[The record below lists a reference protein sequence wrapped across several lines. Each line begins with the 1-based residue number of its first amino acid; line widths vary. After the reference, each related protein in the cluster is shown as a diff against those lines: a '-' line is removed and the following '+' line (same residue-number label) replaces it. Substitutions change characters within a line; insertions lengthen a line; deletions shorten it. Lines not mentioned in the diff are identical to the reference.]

1 MTLLP
6 YLSGI
11 RMITLRPLIQMSRLP
26 SSKLKFLTL
35 SVAAACCAPL
45 MVNAAS
51 AETGNSAAV
60 ATDASV
66 QQVAIDAFM
75 NCADLKLPA
84 ARLACYDKVTTGE
97 EITLGREKAPL
108 DLVETVKV
116 SFSDLKPT
124 AVFATEDS
132 KVSEGDLELAAEAEN
147 LDSPGAPTAFGNEQL
162 AKAGITVQDFAAYTP
177 LSLAYDLDKNSEQ
190 GTWTV
195 RPHRSIY
202 LLPAYVQ
209 YNPNRHPK
217 TPNQDPT
224 DAQFDDYGNKY
235 ADNLELKSQIS
246 LKTKILEDVFDTNAD
261 VWFGYTQQ
269 MHWQVYNSEH
279 SRPFRA
285 TDYMPE
291 VFITQPVK
299 ADLPFNGRLRMLGAG
314 AIHHSNGQSDPW
326 SRSWN
331 RLYLM
336 GGAEWGKFSLQ
347 PKIWTHVKEKNNSKS
362 SDNPDIT
369 DYYGHGEVK
378 ALYDFGRG
386 ETLSAT
392 GRFNFDT
399 EKGAIELD
407 YTLPL
412 SRDLHGFIQI
422 FHGYGESIIDYNE
435 ETTAVGVGLSLNDWK
450 GL

>member
-1 MTLLP
+1 MILLP
-6 YLSGI
+6 YLSGM
-11 RMITLRPLIQMSRLP
+11 RMITLPALVQTSRLS

-35 SVAAACCAPL
+35 SVAAVCCAPL
-45 MVNAAS
+45 TFSAAS
-51 AETGNSAAV
+51 AETGDS
-60 ATDASV
+60 ASV
-66 QQVAIDAFM
+66 AIDSNNAQQVAVDAFM
-75 NCADLKLPA
+75 RCADLKLAA
-84 ARLACYDKVTTGE
+84 ARLACYDKVTAGE
-97 EITLGREKAPL
+97 EVTVGREKVPL
-108 DLVETVKV
+108 DLAGSVKA
-116 SFSDLKPT
+116 SFSDFRPT
-124 AVFATEDS
+124 AVFAAEEDEES
-132 KVSEGDLELAAEAEN
+132 ELAAEAEGVK
-147 LDSPGAPTAFGNEQL
+147 SPGAPTAVGNERL
-162 AKAGITVQDFAAYTP
+162 AKAGVTVDDFAAYTP

-195 RPHRSIY
+195 RPHNPIY

-209 YNPNRHPK
+209 YDPNRHPK
-217 TPNQDPT
+217 TPTQDPT
-224 DAQFDDYGNKY
+224 EAQFEDYGNKY
-235 ADNLELKSQIS
+235 DDRLELKAQIS

-269 MHWQVYNSEH
+269 MHWQVYNDEH

-285 TDYMPE
+285 TDYTPE

-336 GGAEWGKFSLQ
+336 GGAEWGKLSVI
-347 PKIWTHVKEKNNSKS
+347 PKIWTHVKEKDSSKS

-369 DYYGHGEVK
+369 DYYGHGELQ

-392 GRFNFDT
+392 GRYNFDT
-399 EKGAIELD
+399 EKGALQLD

-412 SRDLHGFIQI
+412 SRDVHGFIQL

>member
-1 MTLLP
+1 
-6 YLSGI
+6 
-11 RMITLRPLIQMSRLP
+11 MITLRPLIQMSRLP

-35 SVAAACCAPL
+35 CVAAACCAPL
-45 MVNAAS
+45 TLSAAS
-51 AETGNSAAV
+51 AETGNLAAESIGSNAPQLAV
-60 ATDASV
+60 
-66 QQVAIDAFM
+66 DAFM
-75 NCADLKLPA
+75 KCTDLKLES
-84 ARLACYDKVTTGE
+84 ARLACYDKVAAGE
-97 EITLGREKAPL
+97 EIILGREKLPL
-108 DLVETVKV
+108 DLVETVKA
-116 SFSDLKPT
+116 SFSDFRPT
-124 AVFATEDS
+124 AVFANEDNEA
-132 KVSEGDLELAAEAEN
+132 SEADAADSEIVAEAEGKAVT
-147 LDSPGAPTAFGNEQL
+147 GAPTAFGEEQL
-162 AKAGITVQDFAAYTP
+162 AKAGITVDDFAAYTP
-177 LSLAYDLDKNSEQ
+177 LSLAYDLDKNNEL

-195 RPHRSIY
+195 RPHRAIY

-209 YNPNRHPK
+209 YSPNLRPETPTLHP
-217 TPNQDPT
+217 NE
-224 DAQFDDYGNKY
+224 AQFDEYGNKY
-235 ADNLELKSQIS
+235 ADKLELKAQIS

-269 MHWQVYNSEH
+269 MHWQVYNDEH

-291 VFITQPVK
+291 MFITQPVK

-347 PKIWTHVKEKNNSKS
+347 PKIWTHVKEKDSSKS

-369 DYYGHGEVK
+369 DYYGHGELK

-386 ETLSAT
+386 ETLSAL
-392 GRFNFDT
+392 GRYNFETD
-399 EKGAIELD
+399 KGAVQLD
-407 YTLPL
+407 YTVPI
-412 SRDLHGFIQI
+412 SRDVYGFIQI
-422 FHGYGESIIDYNE
+422 FHGYGESIIDYNK

>member
-1 MTLLP
+1 
-6 YLSGI
+6 
-11 RMITLRPLIQMSRLP
+11 MITLRPLIKKSRLP
-26 SSKLKFLTL
+26 SSKLKFLTF

-45 MVNAAS
+45 TVNAAS
-51 AETGNSAAV
+51 AETVNSAAQ
-60 ATDASV
+60 AIDSNP
-66 QQVAIDAFM
+66 QQVAVNAFM
-75 NCADLKLPA
+75 KCTDLKLES
-84 ARLACYDKVTTGE
+84 ARLACYDKVATGE
-97 EITLGREKAPL
+97 EIVVGREKVPL
-108 DLVETVKV
+108 DLVETVKA
-116 SFSDLKPT
+116 SFTDLRPT
-124 AVFATEDS
+124 AVFATEGNEA
-132 KVSEGDLELAAEAEN
+132 SEEDPELAAEVEGN
-147 LDSPGAPTAFGNEQL
+147 TSPGAPTAFGNEQL
-162 AKAGITVQDFAAYTP
+162 AKAGVTVEDFEAYTP

-195 RPHRSIY
+195 RPHRPIY

-217 TPNQDPT
+217 TPTQDPNG
-224 DAQFDDYGNKY
+224 FKLEDYGNKY
-235 ADNLELKSQIS
+235 ADNLELKAQIS
-246 LKTKILEDVFDTNAD
+246 LKAKILEDVFDTNAD

-291 VFITQPVK
+291 VFITQPVT
-299 ADLPFNGRLRMLGAG
+299 ANLLFNGRLRMLGAG

-369 DYYGHGEVK
+369 DYYGHGELK

-386 ETLSAT
+386 ENLSVL
-392 GRFNFDT
+392 GRYNFDT
-399 EKGAIELD
+399 EKGAVQLD

-412 SRDLHGFIQI
+412 SRDVHGFIQI

>member
-1 MTLLP
+1 MNLLP

-11 RMITLRPLIQMSRLP
+11 RMITLRPLVQMSRLP
-26 SSKLKFLTL
+26 SAKLKFLTL
-35 SVAAACCAPL
+35 SVAAACCMPL
-45 MVNAAS
+45 TVSTAS
-51 AETGNSAAV
+51 AETGNSAPDAV
-60 ATDASV
+60 GSNGP
-66 QQVAIDAFM
+66 QVAVDAFM
-75 NCADLKLPA
+75 KCTDLKLEA
-84 ARLACYDKVTTGE
+84 ARLACYDKVAYGE
-97 EITLGREKAPL
+97 EVILGREKAPL
-108 DLVETVKV
+108 DLVETVKA
-116 SFSDLKPT
+116 SFSDLRPT
-124 AVFATEDS
+124 AVFVTENGEVSEVKLEPATE
-132 KVSEGDLELAAEAEN
+132 VEETT
-147 LDSPGAPTAFGNEQL
+147 SPGAPTAFGNEQL
-162 AKAGITVQDFAAYTP
+162 AKAGVTIEDVAAYTP

-190 GTWTV
+190 GIWTV
-195 RPHRSIY
+195 RPHRPIY
-202 LLPAYVQ
+202 LLPTYVQ
-209 YNPNRHPK
+209 HSPNLRPQTPTQHP
-217 TPNQDPT
+217 TE
-224 DAQFDDYGNKY
+224 AEFEDYGNKY
-235 ADNLELKSQIS
+235 ADKLELKAQIS
-246 LKTKILEDVFDTNAD
+246 LKTKIIEDVFDTNAD

-269 MHWQVYNSEH
+269 MHWQVYNDEH

-369 DYYGHGEVK
+369 DYYGYGELK

-386 ETLSAT
+386 ETLSAL
-392 GRFNFDT
+392 GRYNFETD
-399 EKGAIELD
+399 KGAIQLD
-407 YTLPL
+407 YTVPI
-412 SRDLHGFIQI
+412 SSDVYGFIQL
-422 FHGYGESIIDYNE
+422 FHGYGESIIDYNK